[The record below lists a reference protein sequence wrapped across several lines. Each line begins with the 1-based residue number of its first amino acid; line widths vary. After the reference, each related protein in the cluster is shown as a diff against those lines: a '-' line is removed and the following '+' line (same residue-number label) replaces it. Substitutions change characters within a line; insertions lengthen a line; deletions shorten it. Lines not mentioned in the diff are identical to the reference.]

1 MHGLG
6 RLLISA
12 GILLV
17 IAGGCVLLAEK
28 FGLPLGRLP
37 GDFAWRVKNTAVYFP
52 LGSSLLL
59 SVLLTLLL
67 YILSRLRH

>member
-17 IAGGCVLLAEK
+17 IAGACVLLAEK

-37 GDFAWRVKNTAVYFP
+37 GDFAWRGKNSAVYFP

-67 YILSRLRH
+67 FILSRLRH